1 MGLSFGVIVLHP
13 MCLSHVIEKRYG
25 ENSASLVIPN
35 QVDNAKNISF
45 PSMENV
51 HIRPEHGCVE
61 GLLVL
66 FLLKTTLLLYGR
78 TTELKPFNFLLK
90 DLSLLIIYIDA
101 CVCPFGI

>member
-1 MGLSFGVIVLHP
+1 MGLSFGVIVLHS
-13 MCLSHVIEKRYG
+13 MCLSHVIGKRYG

-66 FLLKTTLLLYGR
+66 FGR